1 MAYSYIPAA
10 DLQVDKN
17 LYQFIEKEVLA
28 KHPAV
33 EAVAFWQ
40 GFSDLVHK
48 FAPLNRDLLEKRD
61 RIQLQIDQWHRNNP
75 GPVADLAAY
84 KTFLNEQEY
93 LVDTP
98 LDFKIATENVDREL
112 AEQAGP
118 QLVVPINNARYA
130 LNAANARWGS

>member
-40 GFSDLVHK
+40 GFSDLAHK

-75 GPVADLAAY
+75 GPVADLADY
-84 KTFLNEQEY
+84 
-93 LVDTP
+93 
-98 LDFKIATENVDREL
+98 
-112 AEQAGP
+112 
-118 QLVVPINNARYA
+118 
-130 LNAANARWGS
+130 

>member
-40 GFSDLVHK
+40 GFS
-48 FAPLNRDLLEKRD
+48 
-61 RIQLQIDQWHRNNP
+61 WC
-75 GPVADLAAY
+75 
-84 KTFLNEQEY
+84 
-93 LVDTP
+93 
-98 LDFKIATENVDREL
+98 
-112 AEQAGP
+112 
-118 QLVVPINNARYA
+118 
-130 LNAANARWGS
+130 